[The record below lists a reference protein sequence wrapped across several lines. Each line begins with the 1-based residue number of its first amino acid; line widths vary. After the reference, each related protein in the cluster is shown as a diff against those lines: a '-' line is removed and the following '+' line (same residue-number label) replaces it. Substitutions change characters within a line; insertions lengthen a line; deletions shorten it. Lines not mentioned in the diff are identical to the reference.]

1 MKHLRLLLIVGVLF
15 LSGIAFASSQ
25 ETQAASWGA
34 TKVFTTP
41 KKTRGTWYFKE
52 DGEMEKVTITAHT
65 VNKLKL
71 YHELSAKQNKKWDT
85 KFRKLSDKQQIKL
98 QKQFNKTR
106 LAAYNFKFHGIKS
119 FNANGWLATGG
130 DGFYYTPV
138 TKTVKGKKVKALRL
152 GEGANNKLDTY
163 AFHDKKLVK

>member
-1 MKHLRLLLIVGVLF
+1 MKHLRLLLIVGILLLGV
-15 LSGIAFASSQ
+15 IAF
-25 ETQAASWGA
+25 TNNKNVYAASWGA

-71 YHELSAKQNKKWDT
+71 YHELKGKVSAKWDK
-85 KFRKLSDKQQIKL
+85 KFRKLSDKKQIQL

-106 LAAYNFKFHGIKS
+106 LAAYNFSFHGIKS

-138 TKTVKGKKVKALRL
+138 TRKVNGKKVKALRL
-152 GEGANNKLDTY
+152 GEGATNQLDTY
-163 AFHDKKLVK
+163 AFHNKNLVK